1 MNEKE
6 FEFESDNHY
15 NLYTFAELNQKKVKM
30 DSPYLVEKQDYH
42 DRYKVSLG
50 HYVWLVNASF
60 IGKFWLMLEE
70 GNYTEL
76 DAIIKEEKEVEESI
90 YIPYTLLPETFETPA
105 DFANLCGED
114 FINVENRMSG
124 LVKAIAMNIRET
136 ANIVNEEMDKVSRDG
151 DIVKDFDGYMTF
163 DTKLGLDFAVHL
175 CFDKIKPIDLNN
187 VDAWIERTPITDEDL
202 AMYFPNAGKKI
213 LGKLEQTNSLVK
225 AFLESK
231 AVTRNPE
238 LVEYAAFLIN
248 GTLITPYL
256 NQNVTYISFGGQDN
270 WSVLGKETKNNL
282 ECFKYLDQ
290 EIEGIIKMLDD
301 IEKTEG
307 VDIYSMDIDTFAV
320 FGRNFDNKVVTPAL
334 QGYVQPLLDKYSKG
348 FEQTLA
354 TRMAMIDNQHFFKA

>member
-15 NLYTFAELNQKKVKM
+15 NLYSFAELSQKKVFH
-30 DSPYLVEKQDYH
+30 DSAFIVETQDYH

-50 HYVWLVNASF
+50 EYVWYVAAKF
-60 IGKFWLMLEE
+60 IGKFWLMLEKAE
-70 GNYTEL
+70 YAEL
-76 DAIIKEEKEVEESI
+76 NSVIEQGKEVKEGV
-90 YIPYTLLPETFETPA
+90 YIPYDKITGEPDMTGPFYELV
-105 DFANLCGED
+105 GED
-114 FINVENRMSG
+114 FINVENRLGG
-124 LVKAIAMNIRET
+124 LVKAVAQSIREVAT
-136 ANIVNEEMDKVSRDG
+136 IVNEEMEVVAKDG

-163 DTKLGLDFAVHL
+163 DTKLGTEFEVKL
-175 CFDKIKPIDLNN
+175 CFDKIKPIAEDNAS
-187 VDAWIERTPITDEDL
+187 AWIERTPITKEDL
-202 AMYFPNAGKKI
+202 ATYFPNVGEKI
-213 LGKLEQTNSLVK
+213 MSKLAHVNGMVK
-225 AFLESK
+225 AMFEAK
-231 AVTRNPE
+231 AVARNPE
-238 LVEYAAFLIN
+238 LVEYAGWLVT
-248 GTLITPYL
+248 GTLVNAYL
-256 NQNVTYISFGGQDN
+256 NQNVTYISFGGKDN

-290 EIEGIIKMLDD
+290 EIEYIINMLDG

-307 VDIYSMDIDTFAV
+307 VDIYSMDIDTFAI